1 MAGGILGLQHSRFA
15 LFQDSVFP
23 LSGRSLVRWST
34 CKSKPIPRVSGPET
48 RVALTIKAN
57 FGTGAMGGTTSE
69 RGIAG
74 QE

>member
-34 CKSKPIPRVSGPET
+34 CKSKPISGPAQWAG
-48 RVALTIKAN
+48 RHLNVA
-57 FGTGAMGGTTSE
+57 
-69 RGIAG
+69 
-74 QE
+74 